1 MGESTPYRGW
11 DKYRLFV
18 FYVLPLT
25 SIFVIVIASMTSG
38 WATPTES
45 AAIGALAT
53 MLFAVVYRA
62 LTVKNLIGAL
72 LGTVSISGMI
82 LFIIVGATTFSQ
94 ILSFSGASNGL
105 VQWITGQ
112 ALEPWVVVAAM
123 MALLIFLGVFVDQVS
138 MMMITLPIFMP
149 VVTSLN
155 IDLVWFGVMFLIC
168 MQLGMLLPPH
178 GMLLM
183 TMKGVAPPE
192 VTMGHIFKAVT
203 PYVIMSIVLLVLV
216 FYVPTVAVW
225 LPNLMD

>member
-1 MGESTPYRGW
+1 MELRQRKGPAITPLQQLKLHPRRREQRHQGLLRAAFGHHRGQ
-11 DKYRLFV
+11 LV
-18 FYVLPLT
+18 AGVTL
-25 SIFVIVIASMTSG
+25 G
-38 WATPTES
+38 
-45 AAIGALAT
+45 GG
-53 MLFAVVYRA
+53 
-62 LTVKNLIGAL
+62 GAL

-112 ALEPWVVVAAM
+112 ALAPWVVVAAM

-203 PYVIMSIVLLVLV
+203 PYVIMSILLLVLV
-216 FYVPTVAVW
+216 FCVPTVAVW

>member
-1 MGESTPYRGW
+1 
-11 DKYRLFV
+11 V
-18 FYVLPLT
+18 FYVLPRT
-25 SIFVIVIASMTSG
+25 SIFVIVIASRTSG

-216 FYVPTVAVW
+216 FCAPTVAVW